1 MKLGVIGAGGRMGR
15 MLVQTITETEGA
27 TLAAAGE
34 HEGSAFLGQ
43 DAGLLANVG
52 ELGVTIGDDA
62 DPVFEACDAV
72 MEFTIPQATIAHA
85 PLAAKH
91 GTAHVI
97 GTTGLSADQ
106 EAVLRQAAETA
117 CIMYAPNMSVS
128 VNLMFALVEQVA
140 GLLGTD
146 YDIEVMEMHHKHKI
160 DAPSGTAVG
169 LGRAAAR
176 GRKVALPEVAQW
188 SREGQTGARREGDI
202 GFAAL
207 RGGDVVGEHTVMF
220 AGAGERLEITHRCT
234 NRQLFARG
242 AVRAALWTDGQK
254 PGLYTM
260 MDVLGIKL

>member
-15 MLVQTITETEGA
+15 MLVQTIQETNGA
-27 TLAAAGE
+27 ELAAACE
-34 HEGSAFLGQ
+34 HAGSPFLGQ

-52 ELGVTIGDDA
+52 ELGVTIGNSA
-62 DPVFEACDAV
+62 EAVFEACDAV
-72 MEFTIPQATIAHA
+72 MEFSVPMATIVHA

-97 GTTGLSADQ
+97 GTTGLNAEQ
-106 EAVLRQAAETA
+106 EAILAKAAEKT
-117 CIMYAPNMSVS
+117 CIMYAPNMSVI
-128 VNLMFALVEQVA
+128 VNLMFALVEQVS

-169 LGRAAAR
+169 LGQAAAR
-176 GRKVALPEVAQW
+176 GRKVALPDVAQW

-207 RGGDVVGEHTVMF
+207 RGGDVVGEHTVIF
-220 AGAGERLEITHRCT
+220 AGAGERLELTHRCT
-234 NRQLFARG
+234 NRQLFAGG

-254 PGLYTM
+254 PGLYSM